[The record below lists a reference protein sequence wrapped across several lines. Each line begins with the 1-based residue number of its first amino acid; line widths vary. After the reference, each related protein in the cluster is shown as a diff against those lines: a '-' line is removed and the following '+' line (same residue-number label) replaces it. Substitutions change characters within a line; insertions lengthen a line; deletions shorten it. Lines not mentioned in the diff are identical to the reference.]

1 MVRDLCSL
9 ESISGVGFKAV
20 TVGGRT
26 QLLMHF
32 RPAGGGGQTVS
43 SPYSGAA
50 ADAAAA
56 HTSAADTL
64 SLRLQEGV
72 IAEIGSLCPKAGEQ
86 VVDLQGAY
94 LSPGLVD
101 AHVHLGLGGAV
112 RQSALRCLRMGIT
125 ALRNAGDALQQEE
138 EEAMAEMSSDPS
150 FPKVLTAGRALAR
163 GEGYGGFLGH
173 SLRPN
178 ADLGQT
184 VAEEIGRGADFI
196 KVIVSGAVDFSR
208 SAVEGP
214 YFSES
219 QLKEVVAVASSFGVP
234 VAAHANGPKSIGA
247 AVRAGV
253 STLEHGI
260 LIDDRGME
268 EMCAHGTAWVPTLT
282 PLFNLSK
289 SGRYPALQ
297 GLLDRH
303 QQAVGRAVDRG
314 IIVLPGTDAGSP
326 RVPYGSL
333 GLELSLLSQ
342 AGLSPNRLRDASTI
356 RAAETIGI
364 QGGYGCLEE
373 GARTDL
379 VWFQRDPFAG
389 GDPSAPRGLVRAGR
403 VYPTL

>member
-1 MVRDLCSL
+1 
-9 ESISGVGFKAV
+9 
-20 TVGGRT
+20 
-26 QLLMHF
+26 
-32 RPAGGGGQTVS
+32 
-43 SPYSGAA
+43 
-50 ADAAAA
+50 
-56 HTSAADTL
+56 
-64 SLRLQEGV
+64 
-72 IAEIGSLCPKAGEQ
+72 
-86 VVDLQGAY
+86 
-94 LSPGLVD
+94 
-101 AHVHLGLGGAV
+101 
-112 RQSALRCLRMGIT
+112 MGIT

-260 LIDDRGME
+260 LMDDRGME

-297 GLLDRH
+297 GLLVPVQQPLQGWITTALAQIEQRGQCGDPGGPVGAHLLHTPVIDQYPVFKGGHTRPHSGTNGLWSIGMRSHRNSKRRGNRH
-303 QQAVGRAVDRG
+303 HF
-314 IIVLPGTDAGSP
+314 
-326 RVPYGSL
+326 
-333 GLELSLLSQ
+333 LELRFREIGAFHSTPGKIHCAADYHFDEVRSASDLFR
-342 AGLSPNRLRDASTI
+342 NRLPQISI
-356 RAAETIGI
+356 RP
-364 QGGYGCLEE
+364 E
-373 GARTDL
+373 GMTQEPAISL
-379 VWFQRDPFAG
+379 APGQCAAG
-389 GDPSAPRGLVRAGR
+389 GQDFGKGGI
-403 VYPTL
+403 

>member
-1 MVRDLCSL
+1 MASSSSCCSASPALRSAVIPIRRQRSALWRTAPPSPRCTWASTRPGDREAPCRSTTCSPAFGHREPISAITPSCSL
-9 ESISGVGFKAV
+9 KDK
-20 TVGGRT
+20 
-26 QLLMHF
+26 
-32 RPAGGGGQTVS
+32 VS
-43 SPYSGAA
+43 AAEVCAA

-112 RQSALRCLRMGIT
+112 RQSALRCLQMGVT

-234 VAAHANGPKSIGA
+234 VAAHANGSKSIGA

-303 QQAVGRAVDRG
+303 Q
-314 IIVLPGTDAGSP
+314 
-326 RVPYGSL
+326 
-333 GLELSLLSQ
+333 
-342 AGLSPNRLRDASTI
+342 
-356 RAAETIGI
+356 
-364 QGGYGCLEE
+364 
-373 GARTDL
+373 
-379 VWFQRDPFAG
+379 
-389 GDPSAPRGLVRAGR
+389 
-403 VYPTL
+403 